1 MSFTRKKRFG
11 RTLLTEEEVKV
22 LDVLLRYNNVTV
34 AAKMLGKSQPTVSI
48 VKKKIEEKID
58 MAIETLKLAIEKG
71 LVKIDDIADLVSSTE
86 MYRKIKEKEKAIA
99 ETA

>member
-1 MSFTRKKRFG
+1 MSFTRKKKFG

-71 LVKIDDIADLVSSTE
+71 LVKIDDIADLVSSIE

>member
-1 MSFTRKKRFG
+1 VSFTRKKKFG

-71 LVKIDDIADLVSSTE
+71 LVKIDDIADLVSSIE

>member
-71 LVKIDDIADLVSSTE
+71 LVKIDDIADLVSSIE

>member
-1 MSFTRKKRFG
+1 MRKKRFG

-71 LVKIDDIADLVSSTE
+71 LVKIDDIADLVSSIE